1 MKSRLRSFLT
11 AAGIIVTAAAFQPAL
26 HAQGLGGMFSGF
38 KMNDASDDDE
48 EHSTNITAAA
58 ADIDLDNNIII
69 LIGNV
74 VVDDGASK
82 ITCNKMTIYLEE
94 EVEEPEPA
102 ATASAAAPATSAYGY
117 GYAMNAAPAPA
128 AVSANGNET
137 NTNEAEDEEEDES
150 KSISKV
156 VCEGDVE
163 YIKRAAPGGQDQI
176 ARSENAEYDAHK
188 EEIVMTGS
196 PNGDAGGRPLMM
208 QGSNKMYGDEIRILI
223 KEGTRMR
230 VINPDVHY
238 IGKSIL
244 SNSTKAGSNR

>member
-1 MKSRLRSFLT
+1 MKSHLRSFLT
-11 AAGIIVTAAAFQPAL
+11 AAGILVTAAAFQPAL

-38 KMNDASDDDE
+38 KVSDTSDADE
-48 EHSTNITAAA
+48 EHATNITAAA

-102 ATASAAAPATSAYGY
+102 ATATAAAPATSAYGY
-117 GYAMNAAPAPA
+117 ANAAPSPA
-128 AVSANGNET
+128 AVSADGT
-137 NTNEAEDEEEDES
+137 NTNDEEDDEEDES

-176 ARSENAEYDAHK
+176 AKSENAEYDAHK

>member
-102 ATASAAAPATSAYGY
+102 ATASAAPATSAYGY

-128 AVSANGNET
+128 AVSANGNGT

>member
-1 MKSRLRSFLT
+1 MTFHLRSFLT
-11 AAGIIVTAAAFQPAL
+11 AAGILVTAAAFQPAL

-38 KMNDASDDDE
+38 KMNDASNDDE
-48 EHSTNITAAA
+48 EHATNITAAA

-94 EVEEPEPA
+94 EVEEPES
-102 ATASAAAPATSAYGY
+102 TAETTENAG
-117 GYAMNAAPAPA
+117 GYAMAATAPAPA
-128 AVSANGNET
+128 AVSADGN
-137 NTNEAEDEEEDES
+137 NNAAAEAEEDEEEDES

-196 PNGDAGGRPLMM
+196 PNGNADGRPLMM

>member
-1 MKSRLRSFLT
+1 MKSHLRSFLT
-11 AAGIIVTAAAFQPAL
+11 AAGILVTAAAFQPAL
-26 HAQGLGGMFSGF
+26 HAQGLGGMVSGF
-38 KMNDASDDDE
+38 KVSDASDDEE
-48 EHSTNITAAA
+48 EHATNITAAA

-117 GYAMNAAPAPA
+117 ANEAPSPA
-128 AVSANGNET
+128 AVSADGT
-137 NTNEAEDEEEDES
+137 NTNDEEDDEEDES

-176 ARSENAEYDAHK
+176 AKSENAEYDAHK

>member
-1 MKSRLRSFLT
+1 MKSHLRSFLT
-11 AAGIIVTAAAFQPAL
+11 AAGILVTAAAFQPAL

-102 ATASAAAPATSAYGY
+102 ATASDAAPATSAYGY
-117 GYAMNAAPAPA
+117 GYANTAPSPA
-128 AVSANGNET
+128 AVSADGT
-137 NTNEAEDEEEDES
+137 NTNDEEDEEEDEN

-176 ARSENAEYDAHK
+176 AKSENAEYDAHK

-196 PNGDAGGRPLMM
+196 PNGDASGRPLMM

-244 SNSTKAGSNR
+244 SNSTKAGSKR